1 MPDFGPWSKSGVL
14 SDRSGLVA
22 LGVELIRGQ
31 CRPRSLNRPSASAPS
46 AASPSPAG
54 YAAVKAFRTA
64 AGWFLMTIMYART
77 AGSGLRL
84 PCSHS

>member
-1 MPDFGPWSKSGVL
+1 MLDFGPARGPESGVL
-14 SDRSGLVA
+14 SDRSCLVV
-22 LGVELIRGQ
+22 LGWTHPGAV
-31 CRPRSLNRPSASAPS
+31 SAPLLS
-46 AASPSPAG
+46 SPFGAPRDFRARPG